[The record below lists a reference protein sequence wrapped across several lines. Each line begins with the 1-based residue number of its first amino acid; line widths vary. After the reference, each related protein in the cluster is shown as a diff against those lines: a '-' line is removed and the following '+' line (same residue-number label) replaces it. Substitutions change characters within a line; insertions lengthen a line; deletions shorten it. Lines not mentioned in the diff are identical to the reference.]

1 MGAQQLVRARPA
13 FTDGVLVASTLRLD
27 PEMTGI
33 ATLGPPG
40 TSSERAAEQLAARLG
55 RSACP
60 VTLHGSYEEAAAAVL
75 RGESARLLVAN
86 AYHGVCAFYMDPR
99 LTLELA
105 FVQDTPKYG
114 IAARAREPIP
124 LTTRVATHPA
134 PEDLVAQLLPSG
146 YRVSAITY
154 ARSTSAAAAQV
165 TSGDADLALTAE
177 PAATLYGLRFI
188 SATRPIRM
196 LWSVFVRRTNCEES
210 M

>member
-1 MGAQQLVRARPA
+1 M
-13 FTDGVLVASTLRLD
+13 
-27 PEMTGI
+27 
-33 ATLGPPG
+33 
-40 TSSERAAEQLAARLG
+40 
-55 RSACP
+55 
-60 VTLHGSYEEAAAAVL
+60 TLHGSYEEAAAAVL

-165 TSGDADLALTAE
+165 TSGDADLALTTE
-177 PAATLYGLRFI
+177 PAATLTAFGSSPPPGP
-188 SATRPIRM
+188 SACFGRC
-196 LWSVFVRRTNCEES
+196 LSVAPTVRSRCEFQPSRIEGCDRG
-210 M
+210 